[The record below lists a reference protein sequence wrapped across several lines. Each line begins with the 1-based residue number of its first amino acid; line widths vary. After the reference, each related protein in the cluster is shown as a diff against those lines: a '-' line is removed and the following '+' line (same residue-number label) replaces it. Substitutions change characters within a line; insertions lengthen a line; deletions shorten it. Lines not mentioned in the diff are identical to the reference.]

1 MGSQHKNKTPVRE
14 HSFTWSKYDIT
25 NLSGT
30 STASEVM
37 HKISYEDIM
46 KAITKDLYPSQG
58 PDHDK
63 DGDKEDEVDYYIT
76 PEGINRI
83 PFSDMNT
90 DNLNYKKVTS
100 NYFDPHA
107 SNRSLTTSTITEATP
122 NNSPTRSQDIY
133 DLKKA
138 SNELRLVRGKNE
150 IKGFFRS
157 TGIKTNDNTEIG
169 GVKNNESRRH
179 VIKASSQG
187 NTQIPILKRSYSGL
201 FDNLSTSSWTS
212 RSLTLATTSS
222 TTERDSNDNN
232 NYNNNHSNNSNNDNV
247 NDNNHPVENKS
258 ITEEHE
264 EEGEGEED
272 HIV

>member
-1 MGSQHKNKTPVRE
+1 MKQTMGSQQKNKTPVRE

-30 STASEVM
+30 STTSEVM
-37 HKISYEDIM
+37 HKISYENIM

-58 PDHDK
+58 HDHDK

-83 PFSDMNT
+83 PFSYMNT

-138 SNELRLVRGKNE
+138 SNELRLIRGKNE

-157 TGIKTNDNTEIG
+157 TGIKTNDITEIG
-169 GVKNNESRRH
+169 GVKKNESGRH
-179 VIKASSQG
+179 LIKASQG
-187 NTQIPILKRSYSGL
+187 NTQIPILKRSYNGL

-222 TTERDSNDNN
+222 TTERDSN
-232 NYNNNHSNNSNNDNV
+232 NYNNSNNNNNDNDNV
-247 NDNNHPVENKS
+247 NNHPVENKS
-258 ITEEHE
+258 ITEENEE
-264 EEGEGEED
+264 EEGGGED